1 MLAVGAAV
9 VAVDQLT
16 KWWALETLDDRTI
29 DVVWTLRFHLT
40 FNPGASFSLG
50 GGFGRWIGLLA
61 LVVVG
66 ILVWQGR
73 AVQSRGGSVVLGL
86 ILGGALGNLAD
97 RAFRADDGFFSG
109 EVVDFIDLQWWPVF
123 NVADA
128 CVVIGGLLLVASTLR
143 GPSDPAPASTEG
155 SGAD

>member
-1 MLAVGAAV
+1 MLGVAAAV

-16 KWWALETLDDRTI
+16 KWWALETLKTQTI
-29 DVVWTLRFHLT
+29 DVVWTLRFRLV

-66 ILVWQGR
+66 VLVWQGR
-73 AVQSRGGSVVLGL
+73 AVASRGGAIVLGL

-97 RAFRADDGFFSG
+97 RAFRARDGFFSG
-109 EVVDFIDLQWWPVF
+109 EVVDFVDLQWWPVF

-128 CVVIGGLLLVASTLR
+128 CVVVGGILLVAATLF
-143 GPSDPAPASTEG
+143 GPSAAEEATEDTR
-155 SGAD
+155 AE